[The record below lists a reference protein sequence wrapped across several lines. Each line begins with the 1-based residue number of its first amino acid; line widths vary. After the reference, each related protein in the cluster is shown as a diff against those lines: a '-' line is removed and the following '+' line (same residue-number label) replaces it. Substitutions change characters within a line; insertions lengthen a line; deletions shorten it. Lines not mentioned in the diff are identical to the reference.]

1 MTILH
6 IFNPLQY
13 KRRSNF
19 VYPFSSGMNGTL
31 HCISAAL
38 MDFIGIYLSK
48 LFDFFSQRDLKYTVL
63 LLLWGSINNKF
74 GHKILAVLKHLILI
88 SAAST
93 SASCNELNYIACF

>member
-1 MTILH
+1 
-6 IFNPLQY
+6 
-13 KRRSNF
+13 
-19 VYPFSSGMNGTL
+19 MNGTL
-31 HCISAAL
+31 HCISVVL

-48 LFDFFSQRDLKYTVL
+48 LFDFFPQRDLKYAVAVL

-93 SASCNELNYIACF
+93 SASCNELNYIACV